1 VTSQPQ
7 QQQFSLREQLGKQ
20 VGGVLGYLFPF
31 VSGTAAALT
40 GLVLILFIALYIATD
55 PGLYRRGA
63 LHLFPHRMR
72 SRANEVLL
80 EIGSTLQRWL
90 IARLLAMVLVGGI
103 TTAIL
108 FALGIESALL
118 LGLIAGLLEFIPLFG
133 PILSAV
139 PAIGVALADSPQKA
153 LYVALAFVVIQQ
165 IEGNLITP
173 LLLKSR
179 VDIPPALTIIGIAV
193 MGVIFGFLG
202 LLIAEPLIAALL
214 VTVKMVYVEDVVGD
228 EVLSSS

>member
-1 VTSQPQ
+1 M
-7 QQQFSLREQLGKQ
+7 
-20 VGGVLGYLFPF
+20 
-31 VSGTAAALT
+31 
-40 GLVLILFIALYIATD
+40 I
-55 PGLYRRGA
+55 
-63 LHLFPHRMR
+63 
-72 SRANEVLL
+72 
-80 EIGSTLQRWL
+80 
-90 IARLLAMVLVGGI
+90 LVGGI

-165 IEGNLITP
+165 LEGNLITP
-173 LLLKSR
+173 LLLKRR
-179 VDIPPALTIIGIAV
+179 VDIPPALTIIGIAL

-228 EVLSSS
+228 EVISSS